1 MMVLM
6 YVLLVVINVQH
17 VQHRPLIVLLVQAGL
32 PGLLHLVVHVL
43 LSIMMM
49 VLLLLAR
56 PAIIPVLLALMG

>member
-17 VQHRPLIVLLVQAGL
+17 VRHRPLIVLLVQAGL
-32 PGLLHLVVHVL
+32 PDLLHLAVHVL

-49 VLLLLAR
+49 VLLLLVR
-56 PAIIPVLLALMG
+56 PAIIPVLLVLMG

>member
-17 VQHRPLIVLLVQAGL
+17 VRHRPLIVLLVQAGL
-32 PGLLHLVVHVL
+32 PGLLHLAVHVL

-49 VLLLLAR
+49 VLLLLVR
-56 PAIIPVLLALMG
+56 PAIILVLLVPMG